1 MCHAH
6 TKEVPA
12 KVLVESLMDWNVNT
26 NLSTITLDNCSTND
40 ALISNL
46 KDKLQV
52 SSLILNGDFIHI
64 RCCTHILSLIV
75 KHGMKLIKSGIE
87 KTRESE
93 LYWTSPSKKEEN
105 FQENSCHVCSYN

>member
-1 MCHAH
+1 VSCPH